1 MKKSGL
7 LFLLLAVAV
16 SNTVFGQVGTTDVD
30 AGKPGELQY
39 SKVTVDTLYT
49 ELKNPWGMA
58 WLTDGRMLVTERAGQ
73 ILVFQNDQFTGI
85 RLKGVP
91 EVFNDGQGGLL
102 DIKTHPDYAKNGWI
116 YITYSKPVEGGATT
130 AVMRFKLKGNELV
143 DKQEIFTAKP
153 YIKAN
158 FHFGSR
164 IVFDKKNYLF
174 VSSGERGT
182 QPKVQE
188 LDNDHGKIHRLYD
201 DGRVPEDNPFAKTK
215 GANASIWTLG
225 HRNPQGMV
233 YDAENDRIWA
243 VEHGPK
249 GGDELN
255 LIEKGKNYG
264 WPKTSFGINY
274 DGTILTP
281 NKEMEGV
288 TNPKRFW
295 VPSIGPC
302 GMTIVTSNRYPA
314 WKGNLLVGAMAFT
327 HIARLK
333 MDGTKFVREEKMLQ
347 GVGRVRCVAQGPD
360 GYIYAITEGP
370 GKLVKLTM

>member
-130 AVMRFKLKGNELV
+130 AVMRFKLNGNELV

-215 GANASIWTLG
+215 GASASIWTLG

-333 MDGTKFVREEKMLQ
+333 MDGTKFVSEEKMLQ
-347 GVGRVRCVAQGPD
+347 GVGRVRCVAQSPD